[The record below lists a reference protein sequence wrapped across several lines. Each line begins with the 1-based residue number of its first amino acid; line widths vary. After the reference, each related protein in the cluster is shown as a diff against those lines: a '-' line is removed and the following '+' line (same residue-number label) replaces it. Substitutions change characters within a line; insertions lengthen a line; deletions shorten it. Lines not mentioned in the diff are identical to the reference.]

1 MTIPVIDVDSHL
13 TEPADL
19 WTSRVPTRYVDQVPQ
34 MTASADGRDIWV
46 LDGRQISVVGM
57 TAPAGWSKPFPAGP
71 RTLAECP
78 PASYDAKARLEYLN
92 EVGIWAQVL
101 YPNVAG
107 FGSQKFLSMD
117 DNELK
122 LLCVR
127 AYNDFLREW
136 AAADHRRLITIMAMP
151 FWDIDASVTE
161 IARGVAAG
169 HQGILFTG
177 EPQRFGLP
185 FLGDPYWDPFW
196 AAAQDAGLPIH
207 FHIGSGDM
215 STSFQPDRI
224 AATSTAAAYAYT
236 STELFLKNGLQVA
249 DLITSGVLVRFPEL
263 KFVSVE
269 SGIGWIPFVLEAADH
284 SYLEARP
291 GRRSE
296 WEMLPSEYFRRQVY
310 ACYWFETVAP
320 TKLLGEIPVDN
331 ILFETDFPHP
341 TCLFGNVAERI
352 AVSLANASASDREK
366 ILWGNAAALY
376 GIEKPSA

>member
-19 WTSRVPTRYVDQVPQ
+19 WTSRVPSRYVDRVPQ
-34 MTASADGRDIWV
+34 MTSAGGRDIWV

-57 TAPAGWSKPFPAGP
+57 TAPAGWPTPFPAGP
-71 RTLAECP
+71 ATLAECP
-78 PASYDAKARLEYLN
+78 PAAYDAAARLAYLD

-107 FGSQKFLSMD
+107 FGSQKFLSLD
-117 DNELK
+117 DDELK

-127 AYNDFLREW
+127 AYNDFLRDW
-136 AAADHRRLITIMAMP
+136 ASADPRRLITIMAMP
-151 FWDIDASVTE
+151 FWDVDASVTE
-161 IARGVAAG
+161 IARGAAAG

-185 FLGDPYWDPFW
+185 FLGDPHWDPFW
-196 AAAQDAGLPIH
+196 SAAQDARLAIH
-207 FHIGSGDM
+207 LHIGSGDM

-236 STELFLKNGLQVA
+236 STEMFLKNGLQVA

-341 TCLFGNVAERI
+341 TCLFGNVRERI
-352 AVSLANASASDREK
+352 DVSLANASPADREK
-366 ILWGNAAALY
+366 ILWGNAAKLY
-376 GIEKPSA
+376 GIQKPPE

>member
-1 MTIPVIDVDSHL
+1 MIPVIDVDSHL

-19 WTSRVPTRYVDQVPQ
+19 WTSRVPARFVDRVPQ
-34 MTASADGRDIWV
+34 MTSGPGGRDIWV

-57 TAPAGWSKPFPAGP
+57 TAPAGWPAPFPAGP
-71 RTLAECP
+71 PTLAECP
-78 PASYDAKARLEYLN
+78 PASHDAKARLDYLD

-117 DNELK
+117 DDELK

-151 FWDIDASVTE
+151 FWDVDAAVAE
-161 IARGVAAG
+161 IERGAEAG

-185 FLGDPYWDPFW
+185 FLGDPHWDPFW
-196 AAAQDAGLPIH
+196 AAAQGARLPIH

-224 AATSTAAAYAYT
+224 AATSTAATYAYT

-249 DLITSGVLVRFPEL
+249 DLITCGVLPRFPDL

-296 WEMLPSEYFRRQVY
+296 WEMLPSDYFRRQVY

-341 TCLFGNVAERI
+341 TCLFGNVRERI
-352 AVSLANASASDREK
+352 AVSLATASASDREK

-376 GIEKPSA
+376 GIEKPPE